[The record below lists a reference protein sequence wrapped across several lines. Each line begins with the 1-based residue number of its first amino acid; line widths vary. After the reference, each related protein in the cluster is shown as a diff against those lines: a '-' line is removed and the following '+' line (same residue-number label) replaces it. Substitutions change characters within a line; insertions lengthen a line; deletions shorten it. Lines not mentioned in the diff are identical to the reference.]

1 MDSDNIIDISN
12 TYLVSIADTTGWV
25 CRIVIVRKHSIRE
38 KYPYTDKL

>member
-25 CRIVIVRKHSIRE
+25 CRIVIARKYSIRE